1 MAPKCARA
9 VKRIPFNSKFKRMSE
24 CQPDDGQNKQDA
36 GWSRA
41 EKKKEKR
48 GEKRACE
55 RASEVDRGRVKN
67 SGYAP
72 IFLFVFHRSTPI
84 DLDPRVN
91 FTEKVKEE
99 HERED
104 EKAGLRND
112 AFFSSPSPV
121 FEETR

>member
-1 MAPKCARA
+1 MTGKINKMPGGVGRK
-9 VKRIPFNSKFKRMSE
+9 KRR
-24 CQPDDGQNKQDA
+24 
-36 GWSRA
+36 
-41 EKKKEKR
+41 KKE
-48 GEKRACE
+48 EKNE

>member
-1 MAPKCARA
+1 MTGKINKMPGGVGRK
-9 VKRIPFNSKFKRMSE
+9 KRR
-24 CQPDDGQNKQDA
+24 
-36 GWSRA
+36 
-41 EKKKEKR
+41 KKE
-48 GEKRACE
+48 EKNERASE

-84 DLDPRVN
+84 DLDRRVN
-91 FTEKVKEE
+91 FTEKVEE

>member
-36 GWSRA
+36 GWSPGG
-41 EKKKEKR
+41 KKEGKKR
-48 GEKRACE
+48 RKTSE

-72 IFLFVFHRSTPI
+72 IFVFVFHRSTPI
-84 DLDPRVN
+84 DLDRRVN
-91 FTEKVKEE
+91 FTEKVEST
-99 HERED
+99 RED

-112 AFFSSPSPV
+112 AFFPSFP
-121 FEETR
+121 RL